1 MKTKTVRKTKTKPNP
16 CILAKR
22 IVGIDPGGSG
32 GIAYINIESGE
43 YEAIKMPTKLVK
55 GYEIDKGTLKPTQRT
70 TIDTSVILEF
80 LQRTA
85 PDVVF
90 MELVNYKHT
99 DGKLAIMSSGIN
111 KGGVTAAIEMLDI
124 PVVTVYSQTWQRLV
138 FNRIVRKYDL
148 KQEAINYTKLHYPS
162 VDLQPGLC
170 RTDQDGI
177 SDAVCIAEFGRKWC
191 EMSRVS

>member
-1 MKTKTVRKTKTKPNP
+1 MKTKTARKTKPNP
-16 CILAKR
+16 CKSAKR
-22 IVGIDPGGSG
+22 IVGIDPGVSG
-32 GIAYINIESGE
+32 GLAYINLETKEI
-43 YEAIKMPTKLVK
+43 EAIRMPTRLIK
-55 GYEIDKGTLKPTQRT
+55 GYEIEKGVLRPTQRT
-70 TIDTSVILEF
+70 TINTSVILEF
-80 LQRTA
+80 LQRTS

-111 KGGVTAAIEMLDI
+111 KGGVMAAIEMLSI
-124 PVVTVYSQTWQRLV
+124 PVITVYSQTWQKLV
-138 FNRIVRKYDL
+138 FGRAARGEKDEL
-148 KQEAINYTKLHYPS
+148 KQEAINYTKLHYPT

-191 EMSRVS
+191 EVWES